1 MNGSAS
7 IGAGMI
13 PGALARLT
21 DGAAG
26 LQTRIATLT
35 RQSSEGRRADVY
47 GDLGTEVPRAIS
59 LRGALGRGEVYA
71 QAIDR
76 AAGRAAVGQD
86 TMSRLAGIA
95 SDFRA
100 KSLLLVDG
108 EPTRIAATAA
118 SARAAIQ
125 EVASLLNTSYAGEYV
140 FGGSDSRNP
149 PLPDAANILASGMAT
164 QVAAAIGGLVPGGAA
179 AANAATLAAA
189 QDNTTGVTPF
199 SDFQASGAGATEP
212 RRVLPVADGEVV
224 EVGLFAARNATSGAS
239 TGETAGAWS
248 RDLLRGL
255 MTLAAMTPAMAQD
268 PAMAADYQSVI
279 ATVQRGLQS
288 ATGALAL
295 EQGAL
300 GVAEQRME
308 SSKQGHADA
317 AVQIRLQ
324 LSGVEEVDL
333 AATLT
338 ALQETRT
345 RLEASWKAL
354 SMISSLSLTNFLR

>member
-1 MNGSAS
+1 MSTSAS

-13 PGALARLT
+13 PGAMARLT

-26 LQTRIATLT
+26 LQSRIAVLT
-35 RQSSEGRRADVY
+35 RQASEGRRADAY

-59 LRGALGRGEVYA
+59 LRAAIGRGEVYS

-86 TMSRLAGIA
+86 TMSRLADIA
-95 SDFRA
+95 SEFRA

-118 SARAAIQ
+118 AARAAVQ
-125 EVASLLNTSYAGEYV
+125 EVAGLLNTTHAGEYV
-140 FGGSDSRNP
+140 FGGTDSRNP
-149 PLPDAANILASGMAT
+149 PVPDAAGIFASGMAT
-164 QVAAAIGGLVPGGAA
+164 QIAAAIGGLTAGGAA

-199 SDFQASGAGATEP
+199 SDFQANGPGATEA
-212 RRVLPVADGEVV
+212 RRSLPAADGVVV
-224 EVGLFAARNATSGAS
+224 EVGLFAARNATPGAS
-239 TGETAGAWS
+239 IGETAGAWS

-255 MTLAAMTPAMAQD
+255 MTMAALTPAMAQD
-268 PAMAADYQSVI
+268 PTMAADYQSVV
-279 ATVQRGLQS
+279 ATVQRGLDS
-288 ATGALAL
+288 TIGALAL

-308 SSKQGHADA
+308 STKQDHADA
-317 AVQIRLQ
+317 AVQIRTQ

-338 ALQETRT
+338 ALQETRN
-345 RLEASWKAL
+345 RLEASWRAL